1 MPARTRSTLVGL
13 TLATAAL
20 LGGCGGGGG
29 GGYGGDFEAGFL
41 RTCEAATDDDTAVC
55 QCTYDKL
62 EQTVPFERAERLD
75 RRLQDD
81 PDSPLPDDVAELI
94 STCVAG
100 SVPPSI
106 VTTTTSTTLAE
117 GATTST
123 APGGTTTTVEG
134 GTTTTAAEAG

>member
-1 MPARTRSTLVGL
+1 MPTQARSTLVGL
-13 TLATAAL
+13 VLAGAAML
-20 LGGCGGGGG
+20 AGCGGGGG
-29 GGYGGDFEAGFL
+29 GEYGGDFEAGFL

-62 EQTVPFERAERLD
+62 EQSVPFDRAEQLD
-75 RRLQDD
+75 QRLQDD

-94 STCVAG
+94 ATCVAA

-106 VTTTTSTTLAE
+106 VTTTTTTTPAD
-117 GATTST
+117 GATTTT
-123 APGGTTTTVEG
+123 APG